1 MHAFAYYRPRG
12 AVVAVV
18 VLTMVLLGVVTL
30 VPTTAAEASVP
41 AARPTA
47 TPTPTIRPNEPAAR
61 TAQDRLITVAA
72 IGSIVL
78 VAVAGTYIYVL
89 IRRGL

>member
-1 MHAFAYYRPRG
+1 MHGRSVCQNPARALALALLTILSLYLGGPATPAG
-12 AVVAVV
+12 AAP
-18 VLTMVLLGVVTL
+18 GV
-30 VPTTAAEASVP
+30 AAEP
-41 AARPTA
+41 AV
-47 TPTPTIRPNEPAAR
+47 EPSPMPSAPPPRER
-61 TAQDRLITVAA
+61 TTVDRLVTVAA